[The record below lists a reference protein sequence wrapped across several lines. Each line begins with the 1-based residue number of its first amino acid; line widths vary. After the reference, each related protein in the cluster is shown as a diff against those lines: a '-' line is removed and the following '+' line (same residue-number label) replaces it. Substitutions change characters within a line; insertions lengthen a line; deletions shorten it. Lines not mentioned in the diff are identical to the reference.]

1 MTPARDLEGGDVSSL
16 DSLYWGLERV
26 GIPVSYIEA
35 IGRSVRI
42 EVRQEP
48 DSFRVPLRPMARG
61 LGAFLREGTRRLDGL
76 AVGPQLRRIVRRG
89 AR

>member
-1 MTPARDLEGGDVSSL
+1 MTPAGDLEEGDVPTL

-35 IGRSVRI
+35 TGRSVRI

-48 DSFRVPLRPMARG
+48 DSFRVPLRPLARG
-61 LGAFLREGTRRLDGL
+61 LSAFLREGTRRLDGL

>member
-1 MTPARDLEGGDVSSL
+1 VTPARDLEGGDVSSL

-48 DSFRVPLRPMARG
+48 DSFRVPLRPLARG
-61 LGAFLREGTRRLDGL
+61 LSAFLREGTRRLDGL

>member
-1 MTPARDLEGGDVSSL
+1 MTSARDLEGGDVSSL

-48 DSFRVPLRPMARG
+48 DSFRVPLRPLARG
-61 LGAFLREGTRRLDGL
+61 LSAFLREGTRRLDGL

>member
-16 DSLYWGLERV
+16 DSLYWGLERG

-48 DSFRVPLRPMARG
+48 DSFRVPLRPLARG
-61 LGAFLREGTRRLDGL
+61 LSAFLREGTRRLDGL

>member
-42 EVRQEP
+42 EVQQEP
-48 DSFRVPLRPMARG
+48 DSFRVPLRPLARG
-61 LGAFLREGTRRLDGL
+61 LSAFLREGTRRLEGL

>member
-48 DSFRVPLRPMARG
+48 DSFRVPLRPLARG
-61 LGAFLREGTRRLDGL
+61 LSAFLREGTRRLDGL

>member
-1 MTPARDLEGGDVSSL
+1 MTPARDLEEGDVSSL

-42 EVRQEP
+42 EVLQEP
-48 DSFRVPLRPMARG
+48 DSFRVPLRPLARG
-61 LGAFLREGTRRLDGL
+61 LSVFLREGTGRLDGL
-76 AVGPQLRRIVRRG
+76 AVGPLLRRIVRRG